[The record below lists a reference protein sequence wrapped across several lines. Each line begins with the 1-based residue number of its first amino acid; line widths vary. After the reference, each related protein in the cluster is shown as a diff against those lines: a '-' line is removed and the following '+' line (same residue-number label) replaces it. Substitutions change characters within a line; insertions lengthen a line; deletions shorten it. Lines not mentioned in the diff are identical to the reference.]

1 MKTKLTFPVFCF
13 LFSLNFLSQEI
24 PTIKVGEETIS
35 VKKLKVDVVVIGDIA
50 ITTFDMHF
58 YNPNNRILEGELSFP
73 LEENQTVTRFALDIN
88 GNLREAVVVEREK
101 ARVAFETTVRNKIDP
116 ALLEKTKGNNYKA
129 RIYPIPAKGYKRVVL
144 AFQQK
149 LLINND
155 AYFYKIPFNYQ
166 HELESFSFKMNV
178 LNQNNKPVITKGF
191 KNSFKY
197 NSNSHSYTLKV
208 ESKKK
213 SVSKPV
219 LIQIPLNANKERVLA
234 NDNFFYFSKQL
245 NLQKEKI
252 DLENEITIFWDKS
265 LSQKNKKIETEL
277 DFLNKYFK
285 EVPNCRVRLI
295 AFNTEIREEKYFEIR
310 NTNWVVLKNKLAN
323 MVYDGAS
330 SFNFLN
336 HYNDNSK
343 LNLLFT
349 DGLNTLSSLKVEL
362 NKKTHIINSSVSA
375 NHAALRN
382 LVSTNGG
389 TYINLQQISINNAF
403 EKITKK
409 QIQFLGTNI
418 SEDFLEVYP
427 KKGTTIQTD
436 FSISGKGNNINKN
449 IKLFFGTKNDTLKT
463 VDFTIDKNSQNDFIA
478 KIWAEKKI
486 NFLNQQKD
494 KNEKEIVDLSKEYQV
509 ISDFTSMLILDR
521 VEDYVMHAIEPPKEL
536 KNKYDELV
544 ARKINNEKERLASLK
559 SGIFQN
565 YQDFFNWYDKDY
577 RVFEKKKIALNQV
590 LDTTPIS
597 VREQNLGFTVSG
609 FVSDESQFLP
619 GVNVHV
625 KNKTIGSQTDFD
637 GNYTIDVEVGDVL
650 VYSYLGFEPK
660 EITITNQRTINVFL
674 KESANQLDEI
684 VVVGYGTRVSTSVTG
699 SVSTIKAENISQS
712 IAGQVAGVNIINSN
726 RQPGVATNIV
736 IRGAGSVQSNSEPI
750 YVVDGIV
757 VSNPSQINPDDVEST
772 YVLNPE
778 QSSSLY
784 GSRGSNGVVVIT
796 TKKGG
801 RKNAA
806 QIAEFE
812 KLVTD
817 KIELKG
823 WNPKTPYLKILNR
836 TKNIHEAY
844 QTYLELREKYQNSP
858 SFYVDVADFF
868 KEKNQE
874 KIAVQILTNVAEI
887 DLDNYELLK
896 ALAYKFEEY
905 ELYEFAIYTYKEIL
919 NLRPEDIQ
927 SYRDL
932 ALAYQNVEKY
942 QESLELLYKIV
953 NGELLLKDEARRFS
967 GIEIIALNEL
977 NRLISLHPDVLEI
990 NHIDKDFIK
999 NTKTDVRVVI
1009 DWNHNDTDIDLWVTD
1024 PNDEKCF
1031 YSHKKTKIGGLM
1043 SDDMTQG
1050 FGPEQFILKE
1060 AIQGKYKINVKYF
1073 ANSQQKI
1080 SGPTFLKITIFK
1092 NYGSKNEIKETKLLR
1107 LTKVDAVLDIGTL
1120 EF

>member
-1 MKTKLTFPVFCF
+1 MKTKLTFLVFCF
-13 LFSLNFLSQEI
+13 LFSLNFISQEI
-24 PTIKVGEETIS
+24 PTIKVEEKIIT
-35 VKKLKVDVVVIGDIA
+35 VKKLKVDVLVIGDIA
-50 ITTFDMHF
+50 ITSFDMHF

-73 LEENQTVTRFALDIN
+73 LEENQSVTRFALDIN

-101 ARVAFETTVRNKIDP
+101 ARVAFETTVRNRIDP

-166 HELESFSFKMNV
+166 QELESFSFKMNV

-197 NSNSHSYTLKV
+197 DSNSHSYTLKV
-208 ESKKK
+208 ESKKTA
-213 SVSKPV
+213 VSKPV
-219 LIQIPLNANKERVLA
+219 LIQIPLNSNKERILA

-245 NLQKEKI
+245 NFQKEKI
-252 DLENEITIFWDKS
+252 NLEDEITIFWDKS

-277 DFLNKYFK
+277 DFLDRYFK
-285 EVPNCRVRLI
+285 EVANCKVRLVV
-295 AFNTEIREEKYFEIR
+295 FNTEIREEKYFEIR
-310 NTNWVVLKNKLAN
+310 NSNWAVLKNKLAN

-336 HYNDNSK
+336 HYNYNSK

-349 DGLNTLSSLKVEL
+349 DGLNTLSNLNIEL
-362 NKKTHIINSSVSA
+362 NKKSHIINSSVSA
-375 NHAALRN
+375 NHAVLRN

-389 TYINLQQISINNAF
+389 TYINLQQISIDNAF
-403 EKITKK
+403 EKITTK

-418 SEDFLEVYP
+418 SDEILDVYP
-427 KKGTTIQTD
+427 KKGETIQNN
-436 FSISGKGNNINKN
+436 FSITGKVNIKNKE
-449 IKLFFGTKNDTLKT
+449 IKLFFGTQNDTLKT
-463 VDFTIDKNSQNDFIA
+463 VDFTIDKNSENDFIA
-478 KIWAEKKI
+478 KIWAQKKLD
-486 NFLNQQKD
+486 FLTQQKD
-494 KNEKEIVDLSKEYQV
+494 ENEKEIVELSKEYQV
-509 ISDFTSMLILDR
+509 ISDFTSMLILDS
-521 VEDYVMHAIEPPKEL
+521 VEDYVTHAIEPPKEL
-536 KNKYDELV
+536 KKKYDELV
-544 ARKINNEKERLASLK
+544 ARKINNKKERLASLK
-559 SGIFQN
+559 RKIFQN

-577 RVFEKKKIALNQV
+577 SVFEKKKLVFNQV
-590 LDTTPIS
+590 LDSTPITI
-597 VREQNLGFTVSG
+597 REQNLGFTVTG

-625 KNKTIGSQTDFD
+625 KNKTSGSQTDFD
-637 GNYTIDVEVGDVL
+637 GKYVIDVKVGDVL
-650 VYSYLGFEPK
+650 VYSYLGFVPK
-660 EITITNQRTINVFL
+660 EITVSDQRIINVFL
-674 KESANQLDEI
+674 QESANQLDEI
-684 VVVGYGTRVSTSVTG
+684 VVVGYGTRARRDLTG
-699 SVSTIKAENISQS
+699 SVSRVQAENISQS
-712 IAGQVAGVNIINSN
+712 LAGQVAGVRVLN
-726 RQPGVATNIV
+726 TNGQTGSSTNVV
-736 IRGAGSVQSNSEPI
+736 IRGASSVQSNSAPI
-750 YVVDGIV
+750 YVLDGVI
-757 VSNPSQINPDDVEST
+757 VSNPSHINADDVEST

-812 KLVTD
+812 NLVTD

-836 TKNIHEAY
+836 IKNTHEAY
-844 QTYLELREKYQNSP
+844 QTYLELREKHQNSP

-868 KEKNQE
+868 KEKNEE

-919 NLRPEDIQ
+919 KLRPEDIQ

-932 ALAYQNVEKY
+932 ALAYQNVGKY
-942 QESLELLYKIV
+942 QESFELLYKIV

-967 GIEIIALNEL
+967 GIEIIALNEM
-977 NRLISLHPDVLEI
+977 NRLISLNADDLQI
-990 NHIDKDFIK
+990 NHI
-999 NTKTDVRVVI
+999 VRVVI

-1024 PNDEKCF
+1024 PNNEKCF

-1060 AIQGKYKINVKYF
+1060 AIQGKYKINIKYF
-1073 ANSQQKI
+1073 ANSQLKI

-1092 NYGSKNEIKETKLLR
+1092 NYGSKNEIKESKLLR